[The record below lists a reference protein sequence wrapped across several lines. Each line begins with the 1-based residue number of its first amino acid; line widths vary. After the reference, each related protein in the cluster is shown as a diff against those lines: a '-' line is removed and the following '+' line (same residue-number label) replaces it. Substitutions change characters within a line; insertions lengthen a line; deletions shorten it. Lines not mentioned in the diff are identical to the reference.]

1 MTSSVTD
8 ADNPQGGKKIEDK
21 NKDLAILADERLT
34 ETTNSMATLTGRVDD
49 IEEHLEE
56 LKSTGDFE
64 ELCGEVQAAINS
76 VMVNVNQE
84 VQALGVSE
92 AT

>member
-1 MTSSVTD
+1 MALSVTD
-8 ADNPQGGKKIEDK
+8 ASNSQGGKKDKDK
-21 NKDLAILADERLT
+21 NKDLAVLVDERLA
-34 ETTNSMATLTGRVDD
+34 EINNFMATLTGRVDD
-49 IEEHLEE
+49 MEKQLEE
-56 LKSTGDFE
+56 LECMGNFE